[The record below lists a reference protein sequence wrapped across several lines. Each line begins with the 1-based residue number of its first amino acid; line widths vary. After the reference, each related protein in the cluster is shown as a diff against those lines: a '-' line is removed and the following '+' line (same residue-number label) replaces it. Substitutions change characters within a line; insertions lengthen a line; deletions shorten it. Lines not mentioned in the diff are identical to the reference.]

1 MRALEREISI
11 VVGIAGGVRQKT
23 RDPKPS
29 IRHTFRYS
37 RAKSLFC
44 YSVEDGES
52 DCVSDSGCSS
62 SDLDS
67 VVAGP
72 VSTSSKCV

>member
-11 VVGIAGGVRQKT
+11 VVSIARGVRQKN
-23 RDPKPS
+23 PQSKIIHPAYFKIFAQNYFS
-29 IRHTFRYS
+29 
-37 RAKSLFC
+37 

-52 DCVSDSGCSS
+52 GCVSDSGCSS

-67 VVAGP
+67 VVAGS